1 MGFYKSTVVSGADR
15 SLWASLTGRP
25 VPSLLSRPQQKAKN
39 EELIQLAEQRKREAE
54 RKKKEVE
61 EKESATLRRQHERE
75 RRARVEEVGLLFT
88 LDHNSDPTRCQLTSM
103 LADFVLYSHK
113 VSALHPS
120 SVEFEFSLRGSFSQ
134 QAACVSAGPQG
145 ALASHPHP
153 AEEAR
158 AAAAQPQASHRRRPA
173 VSSTAVCEAD
183 THTPDQPALNSPT
196 RIQR

>member
-1 MGFYKSTVVSGADR
+1 M
-15 SLWASLTGRP
+15 
-25 VPSLLSRPQQKAKN
+25 
-39 EELIQLAEQRKREAE
+39 
-54 RKKKEVE
+54 
-61 EKESATLRRQHERE
+61 
-75 RRARVEEVGLLFT
+75 LFT
-88 LDHNSDPTRCQLTSM
+88 LDHNSDPIRCQLTSM
-103 LADFVLYSHK
+103 LADFVLDSHK

-120 SVEFEFSLRGSFSQ
+120 DVEFELLLRGSFSQ

-183 THTPDQPALNSPT
+183 THTRPT
-196 RIQR
+196 HRRVYKDEWRSRGEVARRFVNDPVFEGRRLLSQSAAPP